1 MSSLA
6 IGRAAEMPRTGAI
19 STRSAKLLTGLAFL
33 VIAALIPMKLAANF
47 QFTAALAVIWAIAIL
62 SLVVLTGYVGQISL
76 CQATFVG
83 VSAYTVSMLVVNYK
97 VAFPLAALCGV
108 LVSFVLGV
116 IVGLPALRLRG
127 ILLAIVT
134 VGVALVF
141 DGYFFQDQTYAWWT
155 NGLNGWTFPGV
166 TVLGYQMDS
175 FHNVLHTYWVLLGL
189 FAILSV
195 LVVNLHDSGS
205 GRRFRAIRDSEV
217 AAATMGVSLTR
228 YKLLAFGISAAIAGV
243 GGAFVGPALGQVSPS
258 IFSLFYSLP
267 FAAFAVLMGVRF
279 VPAAAVGGMFMA
291 MVPAVLQHFF
301 PGIRYDWFN
310 LGLGLLLILQMI
322 IAPDGVW
329 GNLARDAGRVGHLAG
344 AIARPKPKVAAP

>member
-1 MSSLA
+1 MISSRL
-6 IGRAAEMPRTGAI
+6 G
-19 STRSAKLLTGLAFL
+19 KFGLGIVA
-33 VIAALIPMKLAANF
+33 LAAAAIIPVFLNSTF
-47 QFTAALAVIWAIAIL
+47 QFTAALAVIFGFAIL

-83 VSAYTVSMLVVNYK
+83 ISAYMVSMLTVQYK
-97 VAFPLAALCGV
+97 VAFPLAVICGV
-108 LVSFVLGV
+108 LLSFTLGV
-116 IVGLPALRLRG
+116 LVGLPALRLRG

-141 DGYFFQDQTYAWWT
+141 DGYFFQDQNYAWFT
-155 NGLNGWTFPGV
+155 GGLNGWTVPPI
-166 TVLGYQMDS
+166 TVLGYTMDS
-175 FHNVLHTYWVLLGL
+175 FHNVLHAYWVLLALFGL
-189 FAILSV
+189 VAV

-228 YKLLAFGISAAIAGV
+228 YKLLAFGLSAAIAGL
-243 GGAFVGPALGQVSPS
+243 GGAFVPAALGSVSSS

-279 VPAAAVGGMFMA
+279 VPAAALGGIFMA
-291 MVPAVLQHFF
+291 FVPAILGQLF

-310 LGLGLLLILQMI
+310 LGLGALLVVQLI

-329 GNLARDAGRVGHLAG
+329 GNLARDFGRVGHLVG
-344 AIARPKPKVAAP
+344 ARPKAAPKVAA

>member
-1 MSSLA
+1 MSSIALA
-6 IGRAAEMPRTGAI
+6 GARSTPRTGAL
-19 STRSAKLLTGLAFL
+19 SARSAKLLIGLGCL
-33 VIAALIPMKLAANF
+33 IVAALIPMKLEANF

-83 VSAYTVSMLVVNYK
+83 VSAYTVSILVGQYK
-97 VAFPLAALCGV
+97 VAFPLAALSGV

-155 NGLNGWTFPGV
+155 GGLNGWTFPGV
-166 TVLGYQMDS
+166 SVLGFQMDS
-175 FHNVLHTYWVLLGL
+175 YHNALHTYWVLLGL
-189 FAILSV
+189 FAILAI

-217 AAATMGVSLTR
+217 AAATMGVNLTR
-228 YKLLAFGISAAIAGV
+228 YKLLAFGLSAAIAGV
-243 GGAFVGPALGQVSPS
+243 GGAFVGPALGSVSAS

-267 FAAFAVLMGVRF
+267 FLLFAVLMGVRF
-279 VPAAAVGGMFMA
+279 VPAAALGGLFMA
-291 MVPAVLQHFF
+291 IVPTVLKHFF
-301 PGIRYDWFN
+301 PDIKYDWFN

-329 GNLARDAGRVGHLAG
+329 GNLARDAGRLGHLAG
-344 AIARPKPKVAAP
+344 VGRPKGSPKL

>member
-1 MSSLA
+1 MSALGALRDRRVKMLA
-6 IGRAAEMPRTGAI
+6 GLVAFAIAAVIPI
-19 STRSAKLLTGLAFL
+19 GLAP
-33 VIAALIPMKLAANF
+33 AF
-47 QFTAALAVIWAIAIL
+47 QFNAALAVIFGFAIL
-62 SLVVLTGYVGQISL
+62 SLVVLIGYVGQISL

-83 VSAYTVSMLVVNYK
+83 VSAYTVSMLTVNYH

-108 LVSFVLGV
+108 LASFLLGV
-116 IVGLPALRLRG
+116 IVGLPALRLGG

-141 DGYFFQDQTYAWWT
+141 DGYVFQDQAFAWWT
-155 NGLNGWTFPGV
+155 GGLNGWIFPGV
-166 TVLGYQMDS
+166 TVLGLRMDG
-175 FHNVLHTYWVLLGL
+175 FHNVLHTYWALLVL
-189 FAILSV
+189 FAIAAV

-243 GGAFVGPALGQVSPS
+243 GGAFVGPALGSVSAS
-258 IFSLFYSLP
+258 TFSLFYSLP

-279 VPAAAVGGMFMA
+279 VPAAALGGIFMA
-291 MVPAVLQHFF
+291 FVPALLQQFL

-310 LGLGLLLILQMI
+310 LALGLLLILQLI

-329 GNLARDAGRVGHLAG
+329 GNLARDTGRLTRLF
-344 AIARPKPKVAAP
+344 ARPALKVSA

>member
-1 MSSLA
+1 MSALQDRRVKIALSLA
-6 IGRAAEMPRTGAI
+6 ALVLAAVVPIGLDP
-19 STRSAKLLTGLAFL
+19 AFQFN
-33 VIAALIPMKLAANF
+33 AALS
-47 QFTAALAVIWAIAIL
+47 VIFAFAIL

-83 VSAYTVSMLVVNYK
+83 VSAYTVSMLTVSYH

-116 IVGLPALRLRG
+116 IVGLPALRLGG

-141 DGYFFQDQTYAWWT
+141 DGYVFQDQAYAWWT
-155 NGLNGWTFPGV
+155 GGLNGWIFPGV
-166 TVLGYQMDS
+166 TVLGVRLDS
-175 FHNVLHTYWVLLGL
+175 FHNVLHTYWLLLGL
-189 FAILSV
+189 FAIVAV
-195 LVVNLHDSGS
+195 LVVNIHDSGS

-243 GGAFVGPALGQVSPS
+243 GGAFVGPALGSVSS
-258 IFSLFYSLP
+258 STFSLFYSLP

-279 VPAAAVGGMFMA
+279 VPAAALGGVFMA
-291 MVPAVLQHFF
+291 FVPALLQHFF

-310 LGLGLLLILQMI
+310 LGLGLLLIVQLI

-329 GNLARDAGRVGHLAG
+329 GNLARDSRRIGHLL
-344 AIARPKPKVAAP
+344 ARPALKVGSA

>member
-1 MSSLA
+1 MSALQDRRVKIALSLA
-6 IGRAAEMPRTGAI
+6 ALVLAAVVPIGLDP
-19 STRSAKLLTGLAFL
+19 AFQFN
-33 VIAALIPMKLAANF
+33 AALS
-47 QFTAALAVIWAIAIL
+47 VIFAFAIL

-83 VSAYTVSMLVVNYK
+83 VSAYTVSMLTVSYH

-116 IVGLPALRLRG
+116 IVGLPALRLGG

-141 DGYFFQDQTYAWWT
+141 DGYVFQDQAYAWWT
-155 NGLNGWTFPGV
+155 GGLNGWIFPGV
-166 TVLGYQMDS
+166 TVLGVRLDS
-175 FHNVLHTYWVLLGL
+175 FHNVLHTYWLLLGL
-189 FAILSV
+189 FAIVAV
-195 LVVNLHDSGS
+195 LVVNIHDSGS

-228 YKLLAFGISAAIAGV
+228 YKLLAFGLSAAIAGL
-243 GGAFVGPALGQVSPS
+243 GGAFVPAALGSVSAS

-279 VPAAAVGGMFMA
+279 VPAAALGGVFMA
-291 MVPAVLQHFF
+291 FVPALLQHFF

-310 LGLGLLLILQMI
+310 LGLGLLLIVQLI

-329 GNLARDAGRVGHLAG
+329 GNLARDSRRIGHLL
-344 AIARPKPKVAAP
+344 ARPALKVGSA

>member
-1 MSSLA
+1 MSSIA
-6 IGRAAEMPRTGAI
+6 VGRAAAAPRIGALSPRT
-19 STRSAKLLTGLAFL
+19 AKLLIGLGCL
-33 VIAALIPMKLAANF
+33 VIAALIPTKLASNF
-47 QFTAALAVIWAIAIL
+47 QYTAALAAIWAIAIL

-83 VSAYTVSMLVVNYK
+83 VSAYTVSMLVINYK

-155 NGLNGWTFPGV
+155 GGLNGWTFPGV
-166 TVLGYQMDS
+166 SVLGYQMDG
-175 FHNVLHTYWVLLGL
+175 FHNAIHTYWVVLGL
-189 FAILSV
+189 FAILAV

-217 AAATMGVSLTR
+217 AAATMGVNLTR

-243 GGAFVGPALGQVSPS
+243 GGAFIGPAIGSVSAS
-258 IFSLFYSLP
+258 TFSLFYSLP

-279 VPAAAVGGMFMA
+279 VPAAALGGLFFA
-291 MVPAVLQHFF
+291 FVPAVLNNFF
-301 PGIRYDWFN
+301 PEIKYDWFN
-310 LGLGLLLILQMI
+310 LALGVVLILQLI

-329 GNLARDAGRVGHLAG
+329 GNLARDAGRVGHLVG
-344 AIARPKPKVAAP
+344 MARPKPKAAAE